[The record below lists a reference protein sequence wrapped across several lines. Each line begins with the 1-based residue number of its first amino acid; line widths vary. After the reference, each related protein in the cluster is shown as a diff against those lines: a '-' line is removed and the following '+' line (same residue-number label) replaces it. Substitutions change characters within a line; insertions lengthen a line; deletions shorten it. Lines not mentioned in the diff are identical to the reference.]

1 MSTDRNV
8 EEQPDLL
15 ISEEVD
21 STEDL
26 IEPLVETSDSLIE
39 ASTEDLEERLVWIDP
54 KQLKLVTLSDHLLSQ

>member
-1 MSTDRNV
+1 MLTDRNV

-39 ASTEDLEERLVWIDP
+39 ASTEDLEERLV
-54 KQLKLVTLSDHLLSQ
+54 

>member
-26 IEPLVETSDSLIE
+26 IESLIETSDSLIE
-39 ASTEDLEERLVWIDP
+39 ASTEDLEERLV
-54 KQLKLVTLSDHLLSQ
+54 

>member
-26 IEPLVETSDSLIE
+26 IESLVETSDSLIE
-39 ASTEDLEERLVWIDP
+39 ASIEDLEERLV
-54 KQLKLVTLSDHLLSQ
+54 

>member
-1 MSTDRNV
+1 MLTDRNV

-39 ASTEDLEERLVWIDP
+39 ASTADLEERLV
-54 KQLKLVTLSDHLLSQ
+54 

>member
-8 EEQPDLL
+8 EEQSDLL

-26 IEPLVETSDSLIE
+26 IESLVETSDSLIE
-39 ASTEDLEERLVWIDP
+39 ASIEDLEERLV
-54 KQLKLVTLSDHLLSQ
+54 